1 MKQRNLYIKTFG
13 CQMNE
18 RDSEIIAQLL
28 HGSGFIPVH
37 DMDAA
42 DLIILNTC
50 SIRAK
55 AEQKVYSLLGQLR
68 QYKLKNPDLLISV
81 AGCVAQQEGERIQ
94 RKMPHVDLV
103 VGTQQLYRLPEMIRR
118 LDNGAHHLKPAV
130 DISATFAIPSI
141 RKLTGP
147 APEAGLPFPAG
158 GEIRK
163 FVTIMQGCNNYC
175 SYCVVPY
182 TRGREISRPVADILD
197 EVGMLAARGVREITL
212 LGQNVNSYGQT
223 NPVADR
229 PVDFPAL
236 LHRVA
241 RTEGLRRLRFT
252 TSNPKDLSD
261 RLMRCFAEIDILC
274 PNFHLPV
281 QSGSDRI
288 LQRMN
293 RKYTVADYLD
303 KVRNLRRYHP
313 DITLST
319 DMIVGFPG
327 ETDEDFEQ
335 TMLLLET
342 VRFHSSF
349 SFKYSDRPRTRSATF
364 GEKVPE
370 QVKAARL
377 GRFQAR
383 QDSISLERNREY
395 VDRVVEVMVEGAG
408 KNNLLQ
414 GRAATNHIVHFPE
427 PPGSSFSP
435 GDMVMVRINRA
446 GQHSLAGTM
455 LMEDSERD

>member
-1 MKQRNLYIKTFG
+1 MKRRNLYIKTFG

-37 DMDAA
+37 DMEAA
-42 DLIILNTC
+42 DLIVLNTC

-68 QYKLKNPDLLISV
+68 QYKLRNPGLLISV
-81 AGCVAQQEGERIQ
+81 AGCVAQQEGEQIQ

-130 DISATFAIPSI
+130 DISATFAIPSM
-141 RKLTGP
+141 RELTGP
-147 APEAGLPFPAG
+147 DPEAGLPCPADG
-158 GEIRK
+158 GVRK

-197 EVGMLAARGVREITL
+197 EVGMHATRGVREITL

-223 NPVADR
+223 DPVADR

-236 LHRVA
+236 LHMVA

-288 LQRMN
+288 LRRMN

-303 KVRNLRRYHP
+303 KVRNLRRYCP

-319 DMIVGFPG
+319 DIIVGFPG

-335 TMLLLET
+335 TMQLLET

-349 SFKYSDRPRTRSATF
+349 SFKYSDRPGTRSAAF
-364 GEKVPE
+364 GDKVAE
-370 QVKAARL
+370 QVKADRL
-377 GRFQAR
+377 SRFQTR
-383 QDSISLERNREY
+383 QDRISLERNREY
-395 VDRVVEVMVEGAG
+395 VGRIVEVMVEGAG
-408 KNNLLQ
+408 KNNHLQ
-414 GRAATNHIVHFPE
+414 GRTAGNHIVHFPG
-427 PPGSSFSP
+427 PPGSAFRP

-455 LMEDSERD
+455 LMEDSDA